1 MKKLED
7 IPKKNI
13 FQVPEGYFDELPGRV
28 QARIPAGNVNR
39 ATSWSWTTALRYAL
53 PSLVAVALFAGWWLK
68 NDAPEEDAEAI
79 LASIETEQLAAY
91 LEEYELIGDDL
102 ILYDELTEEDA
113 AAIEDEVYE
122 ATFDEEYFEQLLEE
136 FPDTVEE

>member
-28 QARIPAGNVNR
+28 QARISAGNVSR

-68 NDAPEEDAEAI
+68 NDAPEGDAEAI

>member
-28 QARIPAGNVNR
+28 QARISAGNVSR

-91 LEEYELIGDDL
+91 LEEYELIDDDL